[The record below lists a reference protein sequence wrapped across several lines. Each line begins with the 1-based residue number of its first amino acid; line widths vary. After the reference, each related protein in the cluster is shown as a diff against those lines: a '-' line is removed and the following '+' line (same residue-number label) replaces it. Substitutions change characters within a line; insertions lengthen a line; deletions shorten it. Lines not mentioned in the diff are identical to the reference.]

1 MQKFFLILHVALSL
15 VGILTGFVVIYGLI
29 TSQRFDGMTL
39 VFLAS
44 TIATSVTGFPP
55 FFRLEKLLPSHVVG
69 VISLVVLALAVYAR
83 YQGALAGGWSTT
95 YVVAAV
101 IAQYLNVFVLVVQL
115 FLKVPALKALA
126 PTQKEAPFKIAQS
139 VVLLAF
145 IVGGWVATTSFEPS
159 TVAAVARPGS
169 P

>member
-1 MQKFFLILHVALSL
+1 MQKFSLVLHVALSL
-15 VGILTGFVVIYGLI
+15 VGILTGFVVMYGLI
-29 TSQRFDGMTL
+29 TSQRFDGVTV

-55 FFRLEKLLPSHVVG
+55 FFRFEKLLPSHVVG

-83 YQGALAGGWSTT
+83 YPAALSGGWSTT

-115 FLKVPALKALA
+115 FLKVGTLKALA

-145 IVGGWVATTSFEPS
+145 VAGGWLAATSFVP
-159 TVAAVARPGS
+159 
-169 P
+169 

>member
-1 MQKFFLILHVALSL
+1 MQKFSLVLHVALSL
-15 VGILTGFVVIYGLI
+15 VGILTGFVVMYGFI
-29 TSQRFDGMTL
+29 TSQRFDEVTV

-55 FFRLEKLLPSHVVG
+55 FFRFEKLLPSHVVG

-83 YQGALAGGWSTT
+83 YVAALAGGWSTT
-95 YVVAAV
+95 YVVTAV

-115 FLKVPALKALA
+115 FLKVGALKTLA

-145 IVGGWVATTSFEPS
+145 IAGGWLSATSFVP
-159 TVAAVARPGS
+159 
-169 P
+169 

>member
-1 MQKFFLILHVALSL
+1 MRKFSLVLHVALSL

-55 FFRLEKLLPSHVVG
+55 FFRFEKLLPSHVVG
-69 VISLVVLALAVYAR
+69 VISLVVLTLAVYAR
-83 YQGALAGGWSTT
+83 YPAALAGAWSAT
-95 YVVAAV
+95 YVVAAI

-139 VVLLAF
+139 LVLLAF
-145 IVGGWVATTSFEPS
+145 MVGGWVATTSFEPS
-159 TVAAVARPGS
+159 TVAAVAS

>member
-1 MQKFFLILHVALSL
+1 MQKFSLVLHVALSL
-15 VGILTGFVVIYGLI
+15 LGILTGFVVIYGLI

-55 FFRLEKLLPSHVVG
+55 FFRFEKLLPSHVVG

-83 YQGALAGGWSTT
+83 YGEELVGGWSTA
-95 YVVAAV
+95 YVVTAV

-115 FLKVPALKALA
+115 FSKVPALKALA

-139 VVLLAF
+139 VLLLAF
-145 IVGGWVATTSFEPS
+145 IAGGWLATKSFDVS
-159 TVAAVARPGS
+159 TVAAVAS

>member
-1 MQKFFLILHVALSL
+1 MRKFSLVLHVALSL
-15 VGILTGFVVIYGLI
+15 VGIMTGFVVIYGLI
-29 TSQRFDGMTL
+29 TSQRFEGMTL

-55 FFRLEKLLPSHVVG
+55 FFRFEKLLPSHVVG

-83 YQGALAGGWSTT
+83 YPAALAGGWSTT

-101 IAQYLNVFVLVVQL
+101 VAQYLNVFVLVVQL

-145 IVGGWVATTSFEPS
+145 IAGGWAATTSFEPS
-159 TVAAVARPGS
+159 TVATGAS

>member
-1 MQKFFLILHVALSL
+1 MQKFSLILHVALSL

-39 VFLAS
+39 VFLTS

-55 FFRLEKLLPSHVVG
+55 FFRFEKLLPSHVVG

-83 YQGALAGGWSTT
+83 YPAALAGGWSAT

-126 PTQKEAPFKIAQS
+126 PTQKEAPFKLAQS

-159 TVAAVARPGS
+159 TVAAVAS

>member
-1 MQKFFLILHVALSL
+1 MQRFFLILHVALSL
-15 VGILTGFVVIYGLI
+15 VGILTGFIVIYGLI
-29 TSQRFDGMTL
+29 TSQRFDGMTF
-39 VFLAS
+39 VFLTT

-55 FFRLEKLLPSHVVG
+55 FFRFEKLLPSHVVG
-69 VISLVVLALAVYAR
+69 VISLGVLALAVYAR
-83 YQGALAGGWSTT
+83 YPAALAGGWSTT
-95 YVVAAV
+95 YVVSAV

-115 FLKVPALKALA
+115 FLKVPSLKALA

-139 VVLLAF
+139 VLLLAF

-159 TVAAVARPGS
+159 TVAAVAS

>member
-1 MQKFFLILHVALSL
+1 MRKFSLVLHVALSL

-55 FFRLEKLLPSHVVG
+55 FFRFEKLLPSHVVG
-69 VISLVVLALAVYAR
+69 VISLVLLALAVYAR
-83 YQGALAGGWSTT
+83 YPAALAGGWSTT
-95 YVVAAV
+95 YVVSAV

-115 FLKVPALKALA
+115 FLKVPSLKALA

-139 VVLLAF
+139 VLLLAF

-159 TVAAVARPGS
+159 TVAAVAS

>member
-1 MQKFFLILHVALSL
+1 M
-15 VGILTGFVVIYGLI
+15 
-29 TSQRFDGMTL
+29 
-39 VFLAS
+39 VFLAT

-55 FFRLEKLLPSHVVG
+55 FFRFEKLLPSHVVS

-83 YQGALAGGWSTT
+83 YPAALAGGWSTT
-95 YVVAAV
+95 YAVSAV

-126 PTQKEAPFKIAQS
+126 PTQKEAPFKLAQS
-139 VVLLAF
+139 LVLLAF
-145 IVGGWVATTSFEPS
+145 IAGGWVAASSFEPS
-159 TVAAVARPGS
+159 TAGVAS

>member
-15 VGILTGFVVIYGLI
+15 VGILTGFVVIYGLT

-55 FFRLEKLLPSHVVG
+55 FFRFEKLLPSHVVG

-83 YQGALAGGWSTT
+83 YGAELVGGWSTA
-95 YVVAAV
+95 YVVTAV

-115 FLKVPALKALA
+115 FLRVPALKALA
-126 PTQKEAPFKIAQS
+126 PTQKEAPFKVAQS
-139 VVLLAF
+139 IVLLAF

-159 TVAAVARPGS
+159 TVTAVAS

>member
-1 MQKFFLILHVALSL
+1 MQKFSLILHVALSL
-15 VGILTGFVVIYGLI
+15 VGILTGFVVIYGFV
-29 TSQRFDGMTL
+29 TSQRFDEMTL
-39 VFLAS
+39 VFLAT

-55 FFRLEKLLPSHVVG
+55 FFRFEKLLPSHIVG
-69 VISLVVLALAVYAR
+69 VISLLVLALAVYAR
-83 YQGALAGGWSTT
+83 YPAALAGGWSTT
-95 YVVAAV
+95 YVVSAV

-126 PTQKEAPFKIAQS
+126 PTQKEAPFKLAQA

-145 IVGGWVATTSFEPS
+145 IAGGWVATTSFEPS
-159 TVAAVARPGS
+159 TVAEVAS

>member
-15 VGILTGFVVIYGLI
+15 LGILTGFIVIYGLI
-29 TSQRFDGMTL
+29 TSQRFDGMTP

-83 YQGALAGGWSTT
+83 YPAALAGGWSAT
-95 YVVAAV
+95 YVVAAF
-101 IAQYLNVFVLVVQL
+101 IAQYLNVFVLFVQL

-139 VVLLAF
+139 AVLLAF

-159 TVAAVARPGS
+159 TVAAVAS

>member
-15 VGILTGFVVIYGLI
+15 IGILTGFVVIYGLV
-29 TSQRFDGMTL
+29 TSQRFEGMTL

-55 FFRLEKLLPSHVVG
+55 FFRFEKLLPSHVFG
-69 VISLVVLALAVYAR
+69 IISLVVLALAVYAR
-83 YQGALAGGWSTT
+83 YPGALVGGWSAT
-95 YVVAAV
+95 YVIAAV

-126 PTQKEAPFKIAQS
+126 PTQKEAPFKFAQAA
-139 VVLLAF
+139 LLVAF
-145 IVGGWVATTSFEPS
+145 VVGGWVATTSFEPS
-159 TVAAVARPGS
+159 PVAAVIS

>member
-1 MQKFFLILHVALSL
+1 MQKLSLVLHVALSL
-15 VGILTGFVVIYGLI
+15 IGILTGFFVIFGLV
-29 TSQRFDGMTL
+29 TSQRFDALTL

-55 FFRLEKLLPSHVVG
+55 FFRFEKLLPSHVVG

-83 YQGALAGGWSTT
+83 YAAALVGGWSTT

-101 IAQYLNVFVLVVQL
+101 VAQYLNVFVLVVQL

-126 PTQKEAPFKIAQS
+126 PTQKEAPFKIAQT

-145 IVGGWVATTSFEPS
+145 IAGGWIATTSFEPL
-159 TVAAVARPGS
+159 TAS

>member
-1 MQKFFLILHVALSL
+1 MQKFSLILHVVLSL

-29 TSQRFDGMTL
+29 TSQRFDGITL
-39 VFLAS
+39 VFLAT

-55 FFRLEKLLPSHVVG
+55 FLRFEKLLPSHVVG
-69 VISLVVLALAVYAR
+69 IISLVVLAIAVYAR
-83 YQGALAGGWSTT
+83 YPAALAGGFSTT
-95 YVVAAV
+95 YVVATV

-126 PTQKEAPFKIAQS
+126 PTQKEAPFKIAHS

-145 IVGGWVATTSFEPS
+145 VAAGWVATTRFEPPTS
-159 TVAAVARPGS
+159 GEVAS

>member
-1 MQKFFLILHVALSL
+1 
-15 VGILTGFVVIYGLI
+15 
-29 TSQRFDGMTL
+29 MTL

-55 FFRLEKLLPSHVVG
+55 FFRFEKLLPSHVVG

-83 YQGALAGGWSTT
+83 YPAALAGGWSAT

-115 FLKVPALKALA
+115 FLRVPALKALA
-126 PTQKEAPFKIAQS
+126 PTQKEAPFKVAQS
-139 VVLLAF
+139 IVLLAF
-145 IVGGWVATTSFEPS
+145 VVGGWVATTSFEPS
-159 TVAAVARPGS
+159 TVTAVAS

>member
-1 MQKFFLILHVALSL
+1 MQKFSLILHVALSL
-15 VGILTGFVVIYGLI
+15 VGILTGFVVIFGLI
-29 TSQRFDGMTL
+29 TSQRLDGVTL
-39 VFLAS
+39 VFLAT

-83 YQGALAGGWSTT
+83 YLAALAGGWSTT

-115 FLKVPALKALA
+115 FQKVPALKALA
-126 PTQKEAPFKIAQS
+126 PTQKEAPFKLAQS

-145 IVGGWVATTSFEPS
+145 IAGGWVATTSFEPS
-159 TVAAVARPGS
+159 TIAAVAS

>member
-1 MQKFFLILHVALSL
+1 MQKFSLVLHVALSL
-15 VGILTGFVVIYGLI
+15 LGILTGFVVIFGLI
-29 TSQRFDGMTL
+29 TSQRFDGVTL
-39 VFLAS
+39 VFLVS

-55 FFRLEKLLPSHVVG
+55 FFRFEKLLPSHVVG

-83 YQGALAGGWSTT
+83 YPADLAGGWSTA

-139 VVLLAF
+139 VLLVAF
-145 IVGGWVATTSFEPS
+145 IAGGWVATTSFEPS
-159 TVAAVARPGS
+159 TVAAVAS

>member
-1 MQKFFLILHVALSL
+1 MQKFSLALHVSLSL
-15 VGILTGFVVIYGLI
+15 VGILTGFVVLYGLI

-39 VFLAS
+39 IFVAT

-55 FFRLEKLLPSHVVG
+55 FFRFEKLLPSHVVG
-69 VISLVVLALAVYAR
+69 IISLVVLALAVYAR
-83 YQGALAGGWSTT
+83 YPAALAGGWSTT

-101 IAQYLNVFVLVVQL
+101 IALYLNVFVLVVQL

-139 VVLLAF
+139 IVLLAF
-145 IVGGWVATTSFEPS
+145 IAGGWVATTGFEPS
-159 TVAAVARPGS
+159 SVGEVAS

>member
-1 MQKFFLILHVALSL
+1 MQKFSLILHVALSL

-29 TSQRFDGMTL
+29 TSQRFEGMTL
-39 VFLAS
+39 VFLAT

-55 FFRLEKLLPSHVVG
+55 FFRFEKLLPSHVVG
-69 VISLVVLALAVYAR
+69 TISLGVLALAVYAR
-83 YQGALAGGWSTT
+83 YPAALAGGWSTT

-115 FLKVPALKALA
+115 FLKVPALRALA
-126 PTQKEAPFKIAQS
+126 PTQKEAPFKVAQS

-145 IVGGWVATTSFEPS
+145 IAGGWVATTSFEPS
-159 TVAAVARPGS
+159 SVREIAS